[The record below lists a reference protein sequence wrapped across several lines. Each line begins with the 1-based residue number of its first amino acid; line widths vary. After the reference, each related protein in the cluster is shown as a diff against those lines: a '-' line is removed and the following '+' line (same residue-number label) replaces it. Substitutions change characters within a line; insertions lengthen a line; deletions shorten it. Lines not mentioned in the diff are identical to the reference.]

1 MGTLV
6 PVYFIDGKIEALSQ
20 ERIDDLSKEI
30 EMG

>member
-6 PVYFIDGKIEALSQ
+6 TVYFTDGKTEALSQ